1 MENITVDFDNTLA
14 LYIPENV
21 TESGI
26 VTSFNVVPNVKLIDY
41 LKNLKDKGKNRI
53 YIVSFRDQEGKSEI
67 RDFLYENNL
76 RVNGIIAT
84 EGKPKIAAI
93 YRLNSVMHFDDD
105 VDTLVECSKMI
116 KGIKLVLI
124 PNKNNSKNPLAEKF
138 IRF

>member
-14 LYIPENV
+14 LYIPESV

-26 VTSFNVVPNVKLIDY
+26 VISFNVVPNFKLIDH
-41 LKNLKDKGKNRI
+41 LKNLKEKGKHRI
-53 YIVSFRDQEGKSEI
+53 YIVSFRDQEGKGEI

-76 RVNGIIAT
+76 RVNGIVAT

-105 VDTLVECSKMI
+105 IDTLIECSKMI
-116 KGIKLVLI
+116 KGIKPVLI
-124 PNKNNSKNPLAEKF
+124 PNENNHKHPLAKKF
-138 IRF
+138 IQF